1 VKKIN
6 SLVKISI
13 LLIVSIS
20 VINASQ
26 SIICKVTKEADI
38 KSIVDRL
45 KIDTKYIKNL
55 GSNLYI
61 IKLNGNE
68 SAESI
73 SKELSKDRDII
84 YAQPNETKRVI
95 KR

>member
-1 VKKIN
+1 MKRMN
-6 SLVKISI
+6 SLVSISI

-20 VINASQ
+20 AINASQ
-26 SIICKVTKEADI
+26 SIICKVTQGADI
-38 KSIVDRL
+38 NSVVERL
-45 KIDTKYIKNL
+45 GIDTKNIKSL

-61 IKLNGNE
+61 LKLNSNE

-73 SKELSKDRDII
+73 SKELSQDSDII